1 MGSETR
7 SLSSLEGGAAP
18 QSGLFS
24 VSPVVLTR
32 P

>member
-7 SLSSLEGGAAP
+7 SLASLESDAVP
-18 QSGLFS
+18 QRGLFS